1 MMLVAGQKLRFKG
14 LNGVDRAKALAREL
28 QGSCIREGNFVEM
41 TADTELA
48 VVPEFGST
56 RMQAPS
62 ANGLTARAPHT
73 FRVVDFR

>member
-1 MMLVAGQKLRFKG
+1 MMLVAGQKIRFKG

-48 VVPEFGST
+48 VVPEFGSS
-56 RMQAPS
+56 RS
-62 ANGLTARAPHT
+62 GNGLTAPGFP